1 MAPTANR
8 RVDLI
13 CSLIGNAT
21 SGYNQIRK
29 NLDMSDSDRIPDDNL
44 KDVNLD
50 SSNIKEVVMENTNGN
65 EANRDEI
72 QLIAGLQQRI
82 ARKLSD
88 LRYADGESEG
98 DIIAQQT
105 LLSGDPL
112 PRKPTDDSSG
122 TYPYASIRI
131 SPR

>member
-1 MAPTANR
+1 
-8 RVDLI
+8 
-13 CSLIGNAT
+13 
-21 SGYNQIRK
+21 
-29 NLDMSDSDRIPDDNL
+29 MSDSDRIPDDNL

-112 PRKPTDDSSG
+112 PRTN
-122 TYPYASIRI
+122 R
-131 SPR
+131 RL